1 MYCMPMS
8 ATVTAVNKRLIKEL
22 LKIGRWNNESEILR
36 YGLHL
41 VALEVEEQQRRSFS
55 PFPPG
60 LLAKAYKQMTAEEL
74 QEDRMMGRACALPR
88 KGELE

>member
-8 ATVTAVNKRLIKEL
+8 ATVTAVNKRLIREL
-22 LKIGRWNNESEILR
+22 LKIGRWNNESEVLR

-41 VALEVEEQQRRSFS
+41 VALEVEEQQRRSLS
-55 PFPPG
+55 AYPPG
-60 LLAKAYKQMTAEEL
+60 LLAKAYKQMSAKEL
-74 QEDRMMGRACALPR
+74 REDRAMGRACALPK